1 MFKRRTE
8 ILHYLALIWPSPIS
22 GDIDLDKVTH
32 DEFNSANQIWND
44 YCLVDPRMQ
53 MGSCIYIIDVSGIRK
68 EQFLKMMDQK
78 SSKMGTKYFQVIPF
92 FFNWYAARMYAVLCI
107 DPASPATS

>member
-1 MFKRRTE
+1 M
-8 ILHYLALIWPSPIS
+8 
-22 GDIDLDKVTH
+22 DKVTH

-78 SSKMGTKYFQVIPF
+78 SSKMGTKYFQVKPF
-92 FFNWYAARMYAVLCI
+92 LFNWYAVRLYAVLCI

>member
-1 MFKRRTE
+1 MFKRGNVV
-8 ILHYLALIWPSPIS
+8 LHSHWYDFVHIS

-53 MGSCIYIIDVSGIRK
+53 MGSCIYIVDVSGIRK

-78 SSKMGTKYFQVIPF
+78 SSKMGTKYFQVQ
-92 FFNWYAARMYAVLCI
+92 LC
-107 DPASPATS
+107 